1 MEGRRADIIF
11 ESLKERLETGG
22 FDTYEENID
31 RLLEQGH
38 TPTDIAG
45 ALITML
51 RESSGREGEA
61 IQEDRE
67 PDGARRDFKKD
78 RNDRQRPDRNDG
90 RDYGN
95 NDRRGGDNT
104 ERYQRG
110 GMRDPGAIEG
120 GMSRL
125 FISLGKGS
133 GIMPKDIVGMM
144 YREAGL
150 PDGSLG
156 RITLFPKHCLVDVP
170 EGLADQAIQKTRN
183 AKLRGKTFRIDHDRG
198 PNQA

>member
-1 MEGRRADIIF
+1 
-11 ESLKERLETGG
+11 
-22 FDTYEENID
+22 
-31 RLLEQGH
+31 
-38 TPTDIAG
+38 
-45 ALITML
+45 ML

-67 PDGARRDFKKD
+67 PHSPQRDNRKGRVERGD
-78 RNDRQRPDRNDG
+78 RGDRGPREYSDRG
-90 RDYGN
+90 RDKPY
-95 NDRRGGDNT
+95 
-104 ERYQRG
+104 ERG
-110 GMRDPGAIEG
+110 GMRDAGAIEG

-125 FISLGKGS
+125 FISLGKGA

-170 EGLADQAIQKTRN
+170 EGLADQAIQKASS

-198 PNQA
+198 PNQ

>member
-1 MEGRRADIIF
+1 
-11 ESLKERLETGG
+11 
-22 FDTYEENID
+22 
-31 RLLEQGH
+31 
-38 TPTDIAG
+38 
-45 ALITML
+45 ML

-67 PDGARRDFKKD
+67 PDGPRRDFNKGKG
-78 RNDRQRPDRNDG
+78 DRQRPERRDSDGRESGG
-90 RDYGN
+90 RDYGAR
-95 NDRRGGDNT
+95 DKPYERGGN
-104 ERYQRG
+104 
-110 GMRDPGAIEG
+110 RDAGPVEG

-125 FISLGKGS
+125 FISLGKGA

-183 AKLRGKTFRIDHDRG
+183 AKLRGKAFRIDHDRG
-198 PNQA
+198 PEQ